1 MFIIGVTGG
10 SGSGKSTVAN
20 LFAEHGGVAIDAD
33 RVYHE
38 MLDTCA
44 PMQRDILAR
53 FPTVRGE
60 DGRVDRS
67 RLAHIVFI
75 DDNALGALNQIT
87 QPYIIEELERM
98 FEECYRQNQPFVV
111 LDVIRLFES
120 SLSRVCDVTI
130 GVIADEETRVK
141 RITERDK
148 ISESR
153 ARDRIRAQQSNDYYK
168 SKCDHIIENNG
179 VDDVASATETLY
191 REIMEERAE

>member
-20 LFAEHGGVAIDAD
+20 LFARHGGVAIDAD

-38 MLDTCA
+38 MLTTCM

-53 FPTVRGE
+53 FPTAQGE
-60 DGRVDRS
+60 DGKVDRS
-67 RLAHIVFI
+67 RLAHIVFR

-98 FEECYRQNQPFVV
+98 FETCYSQNQPFVV

-120 SLSRVCDVTI
+120 SLSRLCDVTI
-130 GVIADEETRVK
+130 GVIADEATRTKRIMERDQISETRAK
-141 RITERDK
+141 E
-148 ISESR
+148 
-153 ARDRIRAQQSNDYYK
+153 RIRAQQSNDYYK
-168 SKCDHIIENNG
+168 NKCDHIIENNDA
-179 VDDVASATETLY
+179 DDAESATEALY
-191 REIMEERAE
+191 RELMEERAE

>member
-53 FPTVRGE
+53 FPTVQGE

-120 SLSRVCDVTI
+120 SLSRLCDVTI